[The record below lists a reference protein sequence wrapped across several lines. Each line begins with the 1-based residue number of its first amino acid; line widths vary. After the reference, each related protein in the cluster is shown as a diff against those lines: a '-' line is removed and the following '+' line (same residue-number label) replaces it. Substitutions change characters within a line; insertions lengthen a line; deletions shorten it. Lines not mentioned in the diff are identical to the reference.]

1 MLSHKQ
7 IKYINSLKIK
17 KFRQQHGTF
26 IVEGEKGV
34 SELLSGPL
42 NTVSIFAQSEW
53 LSNNEHSLRNRNID
67 YQLITADELRK
78 ISDLVTP
85 NQVLA
90 IAAMPVVKCPEPGT
104 FSGMALALDG
114 IRDPGNLG
122 TMIRTADW
130 FGIRQIICSPDSV
143 DMYNPKVVQS
153 TMGSFG
159 RGNVTYTDLQAFF
172 GALPPD
178 IPVFGALLQGPDIT
192 VKTFTKAGI
201 IVIGSESHGISK
213 NLIPYVNEPI
223 HIPRFSD
230 AGADNQAES
239 LNASIANGIIC
250 FEICK
255 QLYKNNFDI

>member
-1 MLSHKQ
+1 MLTHNQ

-34 SELLSGPL
+34 SELLAGPL
-42 NTVSIFAQSEW
+42 KTVSIFALNEW
-53 LSNNEHSLRNRNID
+53 LVQNEHSLKSRDIN
-67 YQLITADELRK
+67 YQLITADELK
-78 ISDLVTP
+78 KVSDLITP
-85 NQVLA
+85 NKVLA
-90 IAAMPVVKCPEPGT
+90 IAEMPAATAPDPIT

-130 FGIRQIICSPDSV
+130 FGIRQIICSTDSV

-159 RGNVTYTDLQAFF
+159 RVNVTYTDLQAFI
-172 GALPPD
+172 GALPD
-178 IPVFGALLQGPDIT
+178 GFPVFGALLEGPDIT
-192 VKTFTKAGI
+192 EKTFTKAGI

-213 NLIPYVNEPI
+213 GLIPYVNEPI

-230 AGADNQAES
+230 SGADNQAES

-255 QLYKNNFDI
+255 QLFKNNF